1 MESNLGDF
9 LPAST
14 CPTWWCD
21 NCWESRQEP
30 IQPIKGSHFYGR
42 QIQQIRGNLTD
53 FWSAPNLHCASNWYV
68 AYCRVFCVTRI
79 WRWHRKMLWF
89 SFRWKGQFA
98 AWQGLDCPALVT
110 MFSGQYPLDIG
121 ESRTEHSIS
130 VKDVIQLQPA
140 AAVSDI
146 KVARERNEARPP
158 ATRKLCHS
166 NPTKKGHNF
175 AWMKVEGNHKLS
187 VKRIQL
193 SNKGSVSLESSREN
207 RMNPYLSHSK
217 TSIRKSLGNKGGSLV
232 KKV

>member
-42 QIQQIRGNLTD
+42 QLQQIRGNLTD

-79 WRWHRKMLWF
+79 WRWQRKMLWF

-98 AWQGLDCPALVT
+98 ALRHDKGWT
-110 MFSGQYPLDIG
+110 MSIG
-121 ESRTEHSIS
+121 HWRVQNRTFNIS
-130 VKDVIQLQPA
+130 ERCH
-140 AAVSDI
+140 AVATSSVRH
-146 KVARERNEARPP
+146 KSF
-158 ATRKLCHS
+158 TRKKRGS
-166 NPTKKGHNF
+166 TS
-175 AWMKVEGNHKLS
+175 GN
-187 VKRIQL
+187 
-193 SNKGSVSLESSREN
+193 
-207 RMNPYLSHSK
+207 SK
-217 TSIRKSLGNKGGSLV
+217 TVSQQSRQKRS
-232 KKV
+232 